1 MYWSTWFQTTG
12 LRIFSLKR
20 SITVGDIRRLS
31 LTERHWNWNLPDPW
45 AEMLA
50 RLAEDYREEMLQ
62 RDMDEDSEVRLT
74 ALDCERCRSPVDH
87 VLTMSAGEA
96 VCDGCIDAELSE

>member
-1 MYWSTWFQTTG
+1 MDNQ
-12 LRIFSLKR
+12 RITIFICDTS
-20 SITVGDIRRLS
+20 
-31 LTERHWNWNLPDPW
+31 EE
-45 AEMLA
+45 AMLA